1 MKRGFSPDFDL
12 VKYVLYNRGMS
23 THIVSLDQYTLPLQI
38 SEDAGG
44 YVAVCPIWKDC
55 FAQGDSIEAT
65 LYEAK
70 QVAISLIEL
79 YEEEKV
85 QIPLKKVLSKK
96 PPSSFSIDVDV
107 FSTRYA

>member
-1 MKRGFSPDFDL
+1 
-12 VKYVLYNRGMS
+12 MS
-23 THIVSLDQYTLPLQI
+23 THIVYLDQYTLPLEI
-38 SEDAGG
+38 TGDAGG
-44 YVAVCPIWKDC
+44 YVAVCPVWKDC

-79 YEEEKV
+79 YEEEKM

-96 PPSSFSIDVDV
+96 TPSRFSIDVDV